1 MRFRTFVLW
10 AAGLLVLGWAGYT
23 VVLASSHYIAAREMV
38 DQVLQESSSRLR
50 AGTASGSQQSA
61 ADLVPDVQ
69 VALLIRAR
77 RYGIPIEGR
86 NLVVFAE
93 GRGLTVNLK
102 WSYPVISYR
111 GDVILTIPMSLERSL
126 AEGR

>member
-10 AAGLLVLGWAGYT
+10 AAGLLVLGWAGST
-23 VVLASSHYIAAREMV
+23 AVSASAAYLAAREMV

-50 AGTASGSQQSA
+50 AGTAAGSQQSP
-61 ADLVPDVQ
+61 ADLVPDIQ
-69 VALLIRAR
+69 ATLLIRAR

-86 NLVVFAE
+86 NLAVFAE

-111 GDVILTIPMSLERSL
+111 GDVIVIIPMSLERSL
-126 AEGR
+126 PLR